1 MICKTATGKEL
12 PVSLMIRGRQYPVLT
27 VFTGL
32 APGEV
37 FAVFDDP
44 LETAR
49 LTEIRDDGTVR
60 VHVGF
65 TRLRSVSPSTA
76 ATGAPELMVWLDYEP
91 PAEEEE

>member
-1 MICKTATGKEL
+1 MICKTAAGKEL
-12 PVSLMIRGRQYPVLT
+12 PVSLIIRGRQYPVLT

-37 FAVFDDP
+37 FKIFADP
-44 LETAR
+44 RETSR

-60 VHVGF
+60 IHEGF

-76 ATGAPELMVWLDYEP
+76 ATGEPELMVWLDYEP